1 MITETR
7 PELETQP
14 VPPRRWRTRALVV
27 ALAAVFLVGG
37 MLARSWWGERKAD
50 IRAGTTVVDQAG
62 LAARY
67 GMNVTLVAVSAGGG
81 LIDFRY
87 QVVDPDKANPIL
99 HDPNLLPALVNEDT
113 GATLVLRK
121 VPHSHGA
128 ELQLG
133 GTYFFLFANA
143 SNAMQPGSSVTV
155 VIGDV
160 RLEHVVVQS

>member
-7 PELETQP
+7 PEVETEP
-14 VPPRRWRTRALVV
+14 VRPRRLRTRVLVV
-27 ALAAVFLVGG
+27 GLAAILLVSGFV
-37 MLARSWWGERKAD
+37 ARSWWVDRRAD
-50 IRAGTTVVDQAG
+50 IRSGTALVDQAG

-87 QVVDPDKANPIL
+87 LVVDPDKANQIL
-99 HDPNLLPALVNEDT
+99 HDPDLLPALVNEDS

-121 VPHSHGA
+121 VPHNHGP

-143 SNAMQPGSSVTV
+143 SNALQPGSSVTV
-155 VIGDV
+155 IIGDV
-160 RLEHVVVQS
+160 RLEHVVVQG